1 MSHRVK
7 ANDGRI
13 WLFDKVLIEQRGEYW
28 HFRMWLDGEGGYAR
42 ESLKTKNLETAKKRA
57 EDRYIQL
64 RAEQMTGKRY
74 FSITTEDGVN
84 LYLAEKQ
91 KLVELGTITKGRKG
105 TISTHLSHWLDYIK
119 RDTKLKELERN
130 AAEGY
135 FAYRLQHAKN
145 SVAHTTLAN
154 EQGTI
159 NSMTAFLFRKKEA
172 VVEAF
177 DFPKLNKYEID
188 NEAVRRATLTNE
200 EYIALTRAMRSYVDR
215 DAQKLDD
222 DEYQMRQLARHYV
235 LIATNAGLRTG
246 EQQQLRWCDV
256 RMRVHAE
263 GVAPQSKLLAEIFV
277 RKNTSKVRK
286 DRKLYC
292 RGGYY
297 FERWKEH
304 AKPKSSTDLIF
315 SLDGKTRISN
325 RAILYHF
332 HRMVKLAGIVD
343 HEARGIV
350 PYSLRHFM
358 ITQRVLSGLS
368 FQQVAEMCG
377 TSDTEIRKTYYH
389 LIDDRRM
396 ANAVA
401 DFRRDKNGRIIPI

>member
-1 MSHRVK
+1 
-7 ANDGRI
+7 
-13 WLFDKVLIEQRGEYW
+13 
-28 HFRMWLDGEGGYAR
+28 MWLDGESKYVR
-42 ESLKTKNLETAKKRA
+42 ESLKTRDLETAKKRA
-57 EDRYIQL
+57 EERYIQL
-64 RAEQMTGKRY
+64 RADQMTGKRY
-74 FSITTEDGVN
+74 FSITTEEGVN
-84 LYLAEKQ
+84 LYLADKQ
-91 KLVELGTITKGRKG
+91 KLVELKTITKGRHG
-105 TISTHLSHWLDYIK
+105 TISTHLGHWLDYIK

-135 FAYRLQHAKN
+135 FAYRIKNAKHGI
-145 SVAHTTLAN
+145 AHTTLAN

-159 NSMTAFLFRKKEA
+159 NAMMAYLFRAKQS

-177 DFPKLNKYEID
+177 DFPKLSKYEID
-188 NEAVRRATLTNE
+188 NEAIRRATLTND
-200 EYIALTRAMRSYVDR
+200 EYNALTKAMRSYVAR
-215 DAQKLDD
+215 KANKLDD
-222 DEYQMRQLARHYV
+222 DEHMMRELARHYV
-235 LIATNAGLRTG
+235 LIAANAGLRTG

-256 RMRVHAE
+256 KMKKHELGA
-263 GVAPQSKLLAEIFV
+263 AMQTKLLAEIYV
-277 RKNTSKVRK
+277 RKETSKVRK

-292 RGGYY
+292 RGGTY
-297 FERWKEH
+297 FERWKELSNH
-304 AKPKSSTDLIF
+304 TSSTDLIF

-389 LIDDRRM
+389 LIDDRRL

-401 DFRRDKNGRIIPI
+401 DFRRDKDGRIIPI

>member
-13 WLFDKVLIEQRGEYW
+13 WLFEKVLIEQRGEYW
-28 HFRMWLDGEGGYAR
+28 HFRMWLDGEGKYVR
-42 ESLKTKNLETAKKRA
+42 ESLKTRDLETAKKRA
-57 EDRYIQL
+57 EDRYIEL
-64 RAEQMTGKRY
+64 RSDQKSGKRY
-74 FSITTEDGVN
+74 FSITTEEGVN
-84 LYLAEKQ
+84 HYLADKQ
-91 KLVELGTITKGRKG
+91 KLVELGTITKGRYG
-105 TISTHLSHWLDYIK
+105 TISTHLGHWLDYIK
-119 RDTKLKELERN
+119 HDTKLKELERN

-135 FAYRLQHAKN
+135 FAYRIKHAKHG
-145 SVAHTTLAN
+145 VAHTTLAN

-159 NSMTAFLFRKKEA
+159 NAMQSFLFRKKEA
-172 VVEAF
+172 AVEAF

-188 NEAVRRATLTNE
+188 NEAVRRATLTND
-200 EYIALTRAMRSYVDR
+200 EYNALTKAMRSYVDR
-215 DAQKLDD
+215 EANKLDD

-256 RMRVHAE
+256 KLKAHDQAV
-263 GVAPQSKLLAEIFV
+263 VLQSKLLAEIFV
-277 RKNTSKVRK
+277 RKSTSKVRK

-292 RGGYY
+292 RGGHY
-297 FERWKEH
+297 FKRWKEL
-304 AKPKSSTDLIF
+304 AKPTSSTDLIF

-389 LIDDRRM
+389 LIDDRRL

-401 DFRRDKNGRIIPI
+401 DFRRDKDGRIIPI

>member
-7 ANDGRI
+7 ADDGRI
-13 WLFDKVLIEQRGEYW
+13 WLFDKVLIEQRGDYW
-28 HFRMWLDGEGGYAR
+28 HFRMWLDGESKYVR
-42 ESLKTKNLETAKKRA
+42 ESLKTRDLETAKKRA
-57 EDRYIQL
+57 EERYIQL
-64 RAEQMTGKRY
+64 RADQMTGRRY
-74 FSITTEDGVN
+74 FSITTEEGVN
-84 LYLAEKQ
+84 LYLADKQ
-91 KLVELGTITKGRKG
+91 KLVELQTITKGRYG
-105 TISTHLSHWLDYIK
+105 TISTHLGHWLDYIK

-135 FAYRLQHAKN
+135 FSYRIKNAKHGI
-145 SVAHTTLAN
+145 AHSTLAN

-159 NSMTAFLFRKKEA
+159 NAMMAYLFRAKKS

-177 DFPKLNKYEID
+177 DFPQLSKYEID
-188 NEAVRRATLTNE
+188 NEVIRRATLTNE
-200 EYIALTRAMRSYVDR
+200 EYSALTIAMRSYVAR
-215 DAQKLDD
+215 GANKLDD
-222 DEYQMRQLARHYV
+222 DEYYMRQLARHYV
-235 LIATNAGLRTG
+235 LIAANAGLRTG

-256 RMRVHAE
+256 KMKKHELGA
-263 GVAPQSKLLAEIFV
+263 AMQTKLLAEIYV
-277 RKNTSKVRK
+277 RKETSKVRK

-292 RGGYY
+292 RGGAY
-297 FERWKEH
+297 FERWKELSKH
-304 AKPKSSTDLIF
+304 TSSTDLIF

-389 LIDDRRM
+389 LIDDRRL

-401 DFRRDKNGRIIPI
+401 DFRRDKDGRIIPI

>member
-13 WLFDKVLIEQRGEYW
+13 WLFDKVLIEKRSEYW

-42 ESLKTKNLETAKKRA
+42 ESLKTKDLETAKKRA
-57 EDRYIQL
+57 QDRFIEL
-64 RAEQMTGKRY
+64 ESDRRSGKRY
-74 FSITTEDGVN
+74 FSITAEEGVN

-91 KLVELGTITKGRKG
+91 KLVELGTITKGRRT
-105 TISTHLSHWLDYIK
+105 TISTHLKHWLDYIK

-135 FAYRLQHAKN
+135 FSYRLKHAKHG
-145 SVAHTTLAN
+145 VAHTTLAN

-159 NSMTAFLFRKKEA
+159 NAMMASLFRAKKS

-188 NEAVRRATLTNE
+188 NEAVRRATLTND
-200 EYIALTRAMRSYVDR
+200 EYNALTKAMRSYVDR
-215 DAQKLDD
+215 EANKLDD
-222 DEYQMRQLARHYV
+222 DEYHMRQLARHYV

-256 RMRVHAE
+256 KMRVHAQ
-263 GVAPQSKLLAEIFV
+263 GAALQSKLLAEIYV
-277 RKNTSKVRK
+277 RKETSKVRK

-297 FERWKEH
+297 FERWKEL
-304 AKPKSSTDLIF
+304 ANPKTSTDLIF

-332 HRMVKLAGIVD
+332 HRMVKLAGIED
-343 HEARGIV
+343 HESRGIV

-389 LIDDRRM
+389 LIDDRRL

-401 DFRRDKNGRIIPI
+401 DFKRDKDGRIVPI

>member
-7 ANDGRI
+7 ADDGRI
-13 WLFDKVLIEQRGEYW
+13 WLFDKVLIEQRGDYW
-28 HFRMWLDGEGGYAR
+28 HFRMWLDGESKYVR
-42 ESLKTKNLETAKKRA
+42 ESLKTRDLETAKKRA
-57 EDRYIQL
+57 EDRYIEL
-64 RAEQMTGKRY
+64 RSDQKSGKRY
-74 FSITTEDGVN
+74 FSITAEEGVN
-84 LYLAEKQ
+84 LYLADKQ
-91 KLVELGTITKGRKG
+91 KLVELKTITKGRHG
-105 TISTHLSHWLDYIK
+105 TISTHLGHWLDYIN

-135 FAYRLQHAKN
+135 FAYRIKNAKHGI
-145 SVAHTTLAN
+145 AHTTLAN

-159 NSMTAFLFRKKEA
+159 NAMMAYLFRAKQS

-177 DFPKLNKYEID
+177 DFPKLSKYEID
-188 NEAVRRATLTNE
+188 NEAIRRATLTND
-200 EYIALTRAMRSYVDR
+200 EYNALTKAMRSYVAR
-215 DAQKLDD
+215 KANKLDD
-222 DEYQMRQLARHYV
+222 DEHMMRELARHYV
-235 LIATNAGLRTG
+235 LIAANAGLRTG

-256 RMRVHAE
+256 KMKKHELGA
-263 GVAPQSKLLAEIFV
+263 AMQTKLLAEIYV
-277 RKNTSKVRK
+277 RKETSKVRK

-292 RGGYY
+292 RGGAY
-297 FERWKEH
+297 FERWKELSKH
-304 AKPKSSTDLIF
+304 TSSTDLIF

-343 HEARGIV
+343 HGARGIV

-389 LIDDRRM
+389 LIDDRRL

-401 DFRRDKNGRIIPI
+401 DFRRDKDGRIIPI

>member
-1 MSHRVK
+1 MSHRIK

-74 FSITTEDGVN
+74 FSITTEDGVK

-105 TISTHLSHWLDYIK
+105 TISTHLNHWLDYIK

-135 FAYRLQHAKN
+135 FVYRLINAKN
-145 SVAHTTLAN
+145 GVAHTTLYN
-154 EQGTI
+154 EQSTI

-200 EYIALTRAMRSYVDR
+200 EYNALTRAMRSYVDR
-215 DAQKLDD
+215 EANKLDD

-246 EQQQLRWCDV
+246 EQQQLRWCDMK
-256 RMRVHAE
+256 MRVHAQA
-263 GVAPQSKLLAEIFV
+263 APLQSKLLAEIYV
-277 RKNTSKVRK
+277 RKETSKVRK

-297 FERWKEH
+297 FERWKEL

>member
-1 MSHRVK
+1 
-7 ANDGRI
+7 
-13 WLFDKVLIEQRGEYW
+13 
-28 HFRMWLDGEGGYAR
+28 
-42 ESLKTKNLETAKKRA
+42 
-57 EDRYIQL
+57 
-64 RAEQMTGKRY
+64 
-74 FSITTEDGVN
+74 VN
-84 LYLAEKQ
+84 LYLADKQ
-91 KLVELGTITKGRKG
+91 KLVELKTITKGRHG
-105 TISTHLSHWLDYIK
+105 TISTHLGHWLDYIK

-135 FAYRLQHAKN
+135 FAYRIKNAKHGI
-145 SVAHTTLAN
+145 AHTTLAN

-159 NSMTAFLFRKKEA
+159 NAMMAYLFRAKQS

-177 DFPKLNKYEID
+177 DFPKLSKYEID
-188 NEAVRRATLTNE
+188 NEAIRRATLTND
-200 EYIALTRAMRSYVDR
+200 EYNALTKAMRSYVAR
-215 DAQKLDD
+215 KANKLDD
-222 DEYQMRQLARHYV
+222 DEHMMRELARHYV
-235 LIATNAGLRTG
+235 LIAANAGLRTG

-256 RMRVHAE
+256 KMKKHELGA
-263 GVAPQSKLLAEIFV
+263 AMQTKLLAEIYV
-277 RKNTSKVRK
+277 RKETSKVRK

-292 RGGYY
+292 RGGTY
-297 FERWKEH
+297 FERWKELSNH
-304 AKPKSSTDLIF
+304 TSSTDLIF

-389 LIDDRRM
+389 LIDDRRL

-401 DFRRDKNGRIIPI
+401 DFRRDKDGRIIPI

>member
-1 MSHRVK
+1 MSQRVK
-7 ANDGRI
+7 ADDGRI
-13 WLFDKVLIEQRGEYW
+13 WLFDKVLIEQRGDYW
-28 HFRMWLDGEGGYAR
+28 HFRMWLDGESKYVR
-42 ESLKTKNLETAKKRA
+42 ESLKTRDLETAKKRA
-57 EDRYIQL
+57 EERYIQL
-64 RAEQMTGKRY
+64 RADQKSGKRY
-74 FSITTEDGVN
+74 FSITAEEGVN
-84 LYLAEKQ
+84 LYLADKQ
-91 KLVELGTITKGRKG
+91 KLVELKTITKGRHG
-105 TISTHLSHWLDYIK
+105 TISTHLGHWLNYIK
-119 RDTKLKELERN
+119 RETKLKELERN

-135 FAYRLQHAKN
+135 FAYRIKNAKHGI
-145 SVAHTTLAN
+145 AHTTLAN

-159 NSMTAFLFRKKEA
+159 NAMMAYLFRAKQS

-177 DFPKLNKYEID
+177 DFPKLSKYEID
-188 NEAVRRATLTNE
+188 NEAIRRATLTND
-200 EYIALTRAMRSYVDR
+200 EYNALTKAMRSYVAR
-215 DAQKLDD
+215 KANKLDD
-222 DEYQMRQLARHYV
+222 DEHMMRELARHYV
-235 LIATNAGLRTG
+235 LIAANAGLRTG

-256 RMRVHAE
+256 KMKKHELGA
-263 GVAPQSKLLAEIFV
+263 AMQTKLLAEIYV
-277 RKNTSKVRK
+277 RKETSKVRK

-292 RGGYY
+292 RGGTY
-297 FERWKEH
+297 FERWKELSNH
-304 AKPKSSTDLIF
+304 TSSTDLIF

-389 LIDDRRM
+389 LIDDRRL

-401 DFRRDKNGRIIPI
+401 DFRRDKDGRIIPI

>member
-1 MSHRVK
+1 M
-7 ANDGRI
+7 
-13 WLFDKVLIEQRGEYW
+13 
-28 HFRMWLDGEGGYAR
+28 M
-42 ESLKTKNLETAKKRA
+42 
-57 EDRYIQL
+57 
-64 RAEQMTGKRY
+64 
-74 FSITTEDGVN
+74 
-84 LYLAEKQ
+84 
-91 KLVELGTITKGRKG
+91 
-105 TISTHLSHWLDYIK
+105 
-119 RDTKLKELERN
+119 
-130 AAEGY
+130 
-135 FAYRLQHAKN
+135 AY
-145 SVAHTTLAN
+145 
-154 EQGTI
+154 
-159 NSMTAFLFRKKEA
+159 LFRAKQS

-177 DFPKLNKYEID
+177 DFPKLSKYEID
-188 NEAVRRATLTNE
+188 NEAIRRATLTND
-200 EYIALTRAMRSYVDR
+200 EYKALTRAMRSYVDR
-215 DAQKLDD
+215 EANKLDD
-222 DEYQMRQLARHYV
+222 DEYHMRQLARHYV

-256 RMRVHAE
+256 KMRVHAQ
-263 GVAPQSKLLAEIFV
+263 GAALQSKLLAEIYV
-277 RKNTSKVRK
+277 RKDTSKVRK

-297 FERWKEH
+297 FARWKELS
-304 AKPKSSTDLIF
+304 KPKSETDLIF

-332 HRMVKLAGIVD
+332 HRMVKLAGIAD

-389 LIDDRRM
+389 LIDDRRL

-401 DFRRDKNGRIIPI
+401 DFRRDKDGRIVPI

>member
-7 ANDGRI
+7 ADDGRI
-13 WLFDKVLIEQRGEYW
+13 WLFDKVLIEQRGDYW
-28 HFRMWLDGEGGYAR
+28 HFRMWLDGESKYVR
-42 ESLKTKNLETAKKRA
+42 ESLKTRDLETAKKRA
-57 EDRYIQL
+57 EERYIQL
-64 RAEQMTGKRY
+64 RADQMTGRRY
-74 FSITTEDGVN
+74 FSITTEEGVN
-84 LYLAEKQ
+84 LYLADKQ
-91 KLVELGTITKGRKG
+91 KLVELQTITKGRYG
-105 TISTHLSHWLDYIK
+105 TISTHLGHWLDYIK

-135 FAYRLQHAKN
+135 FSYRIKNAKHGI
-145 SVAHTTLAN
+145 AHSTLAN

-159 NSMTAFLFRKKEA
+159 NAMMAYLFRAKKS

-177 DFPKLNKYEID
+177 DFPQLSKYEID
-188 NEAVRRATLTNE
+188 NEVIRRATLTNE
-200 EYIALTRAMRSYVDR
+200 EYSALTIAMRSYVAR
-215 DAQKLDD
+215 GANKLDD
-222 DEYQMRQLARHYV
+222 DEYYMRQLARHYV
-235 LIATNAGLRTG
+235 LIAANAGLRTG

-256 RMRVHAE
+256 KMKKHELGA
-263 GVAPQSKLLAEIFV
+263 AMQTKLLAEIYV
-277 RKNTSKVRK
+277 RKETSKVRK

-292 RGGYY
+292 RGGAY
-297 FERWKEH
+297 FKELSKH
-304 AKPKSSTDLIF
+304 TSSTDLIF

-389 LIDDRRM
+389 LIDDRRL

-401 DFRRDKNGRIIPI
+401 DFRRDKDGRIIPI